1 MITFKPGEPK
11 DPLVELTKKLL
22 KLLDVKVTSRTIE
35 KTILRHPYYPGILAL
50 SDALSDWKVKN
61 ITLQIDE
68 SLLSLLTTIFNIN
81 LYPYNDY
88 YLNIICRIRNDV
100 VEFSHSMNEM
110 NEIPLELI
118 TVLWSGVVMVLE
130 TYENSRESQYRR
142 K

>member
-68 SLLSLLTTIFNIN
+68 SKLSLLPTPFIAH
-81 LYPYNDY
+81 LHPSNDY
-88 YLNIICRIRNDV
+88 DLRIICGIRNDV
-100 VEFSHSMNEM
+100 VEFSKSMNKT
-110 NEIPLELI
+110 NEIPLELTGQNAGSKSI
-118 TVLWSGVVMVLE
+118 LFIRKTPVMP
-130 TYENSRESQYRR
+130 
-142 K
+142 